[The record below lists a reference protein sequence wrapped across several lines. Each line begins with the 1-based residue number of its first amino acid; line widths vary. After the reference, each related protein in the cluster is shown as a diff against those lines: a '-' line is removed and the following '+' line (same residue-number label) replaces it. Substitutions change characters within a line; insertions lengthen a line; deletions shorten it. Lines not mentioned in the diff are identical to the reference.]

1 MVFTSRI
8 EVFGVKPDFRFS
20 FIINQ
25 FHNDLFL
32 KGLLYFQKTHS
43 CIFERTR
50 QTQFCHNSWS
60 FCPDFVNNTVL
71 HFFVKV

>member
-43 CIFERTR
+43 CISERTR
-50 QTQFCHNSWS
+50 QATWEHRLTMEAYLQATAYAADPF
-60 FCPDFVNNTVL
+60 
-71 HFFVKV
+71 

>member
-8 EVFGVKPDFRFS
+8 EVFGVKSDFRFS

-50 QTQFCHNSWS
+50 QSQT
-60 FCPDFVNNTVL
+60 DL
-71 HFFVKV
+71 

>member
-32 KGLLYFQKTHS
+32 KGLLYFHKTHS
-43 CIFERTR
+43 CIFERTIFR
-50 QTQFCHNSWS
+50 TLRNPIGLRRGHE
-60 FCPDFVNNTVL
+60 DFVL
-71 HFFVKV
+71 RAS